1 MAEQTPLFKL
11 VIVGAEGT
19 GKTSLLEAYR
29 HKSFQAQMKSSD
41 QAKQVNVKVEL
52 QGVNSRVD
60 LTCFDLP
67 GKEMHMGLNRMY
79 LRDTNAALIV
89 FDKTNKASLERAESW
104 IEELDQ
110 SGPTDLVIFLA
121 ATKSDLVPQH

>member
-79 LRDTNAALIV
+79 
-89 FDKTNKASLERAESW
+89 
-104 IEELDQ
+104 
-110 SGPTDLVIFLA
+110 
-121 ATKSDLVPQH
+121 